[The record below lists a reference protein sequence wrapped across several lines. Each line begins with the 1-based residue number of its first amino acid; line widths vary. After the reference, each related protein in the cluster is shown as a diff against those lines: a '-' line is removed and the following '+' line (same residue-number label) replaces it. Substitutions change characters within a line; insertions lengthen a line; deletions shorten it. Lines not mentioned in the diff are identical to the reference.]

1 MKLQEIQD
9 QGFTL
14 CAWAIKTI
22 RGERYVMVKLG
33 KKTPRG
39 EKLYVAHSPQM
50 DTALKDVEF
59 TEPVLLK

>member
-22 RGERYVMVKLG
+22 RYERYVMVKLS
-33 KKTPRG
+33 KKTPHG
-39 EKLYVAHSPQM
+39 EKFYVAHSPQLNI
-50 DTALKDVEF
+50 ALKNVEF
-59 TEPVLLK
+59 TEPALIK

>member
-22 RGERYVMVKLG
+22 RYDRYIMVKLS

>member
-22 RGERYVMVKLG
+22 RGERYVMVKLS
-33 KKTPRG
+33 KKTPHG
-39 EKLYVAHSPQM
+39 KKFYVAHSPQL
-50 DTALKDVEF
+50 DVALKNVEF
-59 TEPVLLK
+59 TAPVLVK